1 MSAVDVS
8 PAVQVSS
15 SSSFASSAVT
25 AASSSSEVGSPSF
38 SSPLSAAAA
47 ASSASSS
54 SSPVIEY
61 WEPSYRVRPS
71 EGSRF
76 VPRPVELI
84 IREVMEARL
93 RSAVFDDGACKLL
106 ALELC
111 SEIKERVKAL
121 QLPRYKVVLQSV
133 LGEVKGQGAYIAS
146 RCLWDVDTDNYA
158 AFSMKNASLFAV
170 IMVFGLYLE

>member
-1 MSAVDVS
+1 MSGVDVS
-8 PAVQVSS
+8 PALQV
-15 SSSFASSAVT
+15 
-25 AASSSSEVGSPSF
+25 G
-38 SSPLSAAAA
+38 
-47 ASSASSS
+47 SSASFPSSTSLGVAGSADALLSPTSS
-54 SSPVIEY
+54 SASPVIEY

-71 EGSRF
+71 EASRF

-84 IREVMEARL
+84 IREVMERSL
-93 RSAVFDDGACKLL
+93 RSAVFDDASCKVL

-121 QLPRYKVVLQSV
+121 ALPRYKVVLQSV

>member
-1 MSAVDVS
+1 MSGVEVSVAQSSTVNAVA
-8 PAVQVSS
+8 PSS
-15 SSSFASSAVT
+15 ASSA
-25 AASSSSEVGSPSF
+25 
-38 SSPLSAAAA
+38 SAEALM
-47 ASSASSS
+47 SSSS

-71 EGSRF
+71 EGARF

-84 IREVMEARL
+84 IREVMERHL
-93 RSAVFDDGACKLL
+93 RSAVFDDAQCKVR

-121 QLPRYKVVLQSV
+121 NLPRYKVVLQSV

-146 RCLWDVDTDNYA
+146 RCLWDTDTDNYA
-158 AFSMKNASLFAV
+158 AFSMKNQSLFCV